1 MPTQPTTSWRIVVLL
16 FAVCLVGG
24 ASACGDGG
32 GDSGVFSCT
41 MAVSVG
47 TQGGTK
53 MCEEGP
59 ASMGQQLQQ
68 ACSLSGGSALAD
80 AGAGFSAHF
89 SNGPCSHAGALGACQ
104 MTSGGM
110 TVAMWYY
117 GDASSGMT
125 SDDVK
130 QMCSLAGA
138 AYLKP

>member
-1 MPTQPTTSWRIVVLL
+1 
-16 FAVCLVGG
+16 
-24 ASACGDGG
+24 
-32 GDSGVFSCT
+32 
-41 MAVSVG
+41 
-47 TQGGTK
+47 
-53 MCEEGP
+53 
-59 ASMGQQLQQ
+59 
-68 ACSLSGGSALAD
+68 
-80 AGAGFSAHF
+80 
-89 SNGPCSHAGALGACQ
+89 